1 MDNSPV
7 AFYKNLP
14 AAPDLAQV
22 FSSDFFRDLP
32 EDWHV
37 VITDVVGSTRAIEAG
52 RYKDVNMAGGLS
64 AIALANAFA
73 DLEFPF
79 IFGGDG
85 VTFLIPGSMMQK
97 AGDVL
102 FSTALKVRELFDLEL
117 RVGQV
122 SMRELR
128 KHGKAVRVARM
139 TVSPHY
145 SQAIV
150 QGEGI
155 DEAEA
160 LIKTPGSPYLI
171 SEQQDKNVQADFTG
185 FTCRWRDIPS
195 DRGETVAL
203 IVKIRETEGDARRK
217 LYETLLDLIGNSYGK
232 EKEYHPVKPETLNI
246 TDDSGARD
254 REARAISG
262 QKSGFFYRFQ
272 RINIAVQSFFVNLAM
287 RYRIPLRWGH
297 YNLKDLKH
305 YNIIS
310 CDFKKYDGTL
320 KMVLAGPP
328 RSRELLVA
336 ELERLFKAGK
346 IYYGLHRTDRALLT
360 CILHA
365 GSEQEVHFV
374 DGADGGYAMA
384 ARTLKAQMKGS

>member
-1 MDNSPV
+1 METSPV

-14 AAPDLAQV
+14 AAPDLALV
-22 FSSDFFRDLP
+22 FSGDFFRDLP

-64 AIALANAFA
+64 AIALANAFL

-79 IFGGDG
+79 VFGGDG
-85 VTFLIPGSMMQK
+85 VTFLVPGSLMQK

-102 FSTALKVRELFDLEL
+102 SATARQVKELFDLEL
-117 RVGQV
+117 RVGHI
-122 SMRELR
+122 SMGELKKR
-128 KHGKAVRVARM
+128 GKPVRVARM

-160 LIKTPGSPYLI
+160 LIKAPESPFLI
-171 SEQQDKNVQADFTG
+171 TAQQDPNIQADFTG

-203 IVKIRETEGDARRK
+203 IVKIREADGEGRRK
-217 LYETLLDLIGNSYGK
+217 LYEALLGLIGNTYGK
-232 EKEYHPVKPETLNI
+232 EKEYHPVKPENLNI
-246 TDDSGARD
+246 TDDSAARD

-262 QKSGFFYRFQ
+262 HKRGIRYRFQ
-272 RINIAVQSFFVNLAM
+272 RLNIAVQSFFADLAM
-287 RYRIPLRWGH
+287 KYGIPLRWGH

-320 KMVLAGPP
+320 KMVLAGPAA
-328 RSRELLVA
+328 SRESLVT
-336 ELERLFKAGK
+336 ELEKLYKAGK

-384 ARTLKAQMKGS
+384 ARSLKAQMKA